1 LLIKDLL
8 DNPYLRGYERCV
20 FGAFQILKIRL
31 GAPTLSHRGLFEMRG
46 RPSRV
51 VVFLVICTFMIVVS
65 SKPSLA
71 QSTTK
76 DEPAAS
82 PLVRLLQAKGVL
94 TSEEVAQI
102 AQTASPGEA
111 DQRLAKLLLTK
122 GVITQSDYDRTFGA
136 TLGAQTFLS
145 AANTAGTTANV
156 VPAVY
161 RVPADNNTLVVP
173 GANAPPVSTNPSEQ
187 KAPAAPAVLPALTPI
202 RVFPVGGLPRE
213 GLKPAFSIG
222 TLRVTPYGFIKATFV
237 RDSSSPG
244 GDDFPLPGFL
254 GDSGRGGS
262 PEFHVKARSTRFG
275 ANFEW
280 LDPSPSLTVTG
291 KIEADFEGNFSR
303 ADNRNLSSIRSS
315 MPSIRLAYVRLD
327 YKAGEKDTFSALF
340 GQDWTP
346 FASSTLPSILETS
359 LVGGG
364 FGTAWERDPQIR
376 FGWTHD
382 FSGFKLMPEVALVLP
397 SSGDVPAAANLFNQ
411 LGYGER
417 QGPDSARPN
426 VQGRIVGQF
435 QLDHAPGVAPAQ
447 IIFSGEQ
454 GERKAIVLAANVP
467 AAFKTAFPNGANV
480 TSTSNGWSGEFQLPT
495 RFATLIGKYYTGSD
509 LRWFFAGQF
518 FSNYNDTFGLTGVV
532 TAPSIDG
539 ASTVA
544 FGTSG
549 GTAVVAPER
558 PVRAAGGFVN
568 LGLPLSRIFGADPQ
582 SRNSGWSLYLHY
594 GVDFAK
600 ARDVRRFNPTGARN
614 KSALYAGTLYYKLNN
629 WVTFAFEQ
637 SLWQTN
643 AIPGTTAPFLPLFN
657 GAPARVWRDLRTEG
671 GTIFTF

>member
-1 LLIKDLL
+1 M
-8 DNPYLRGYERCV
+8 N
-20 FGAFQILKIRL
+20 
-31 GAPTLSHRGLFEMRG
+31 G
-46 RPSRV
+46 RSFRV
-51 VVFLVICTFMIVVS
+51 VVCAVAILFTTSITCRR
-65 SKPSLA
+65 SLA
-71 QSTTK
+71 QQESNRNSAGNPLARVLHSKGILT
-76 DEPAAS
+76 DEDM
-82 PLVRLLQAKGVL
+82 
-94 TSEEVAQI
+94 AQI
-102 AQTASPGEA
+102 NQASSPA
-111 DQRLAKLLLTK
+111 DSDQRLAKLLLSK
-122 GVITQSDYDRTFGA
+122 GVISQADYDQ
-136 TLGAQTFLS
+136 TLGVPTVMIAS
-145 AANTAGTTANV
+145 ATVTPTASV
-156 VPAVY
+156 IPAVY
-161 RVPADNNTLVVP
+161 RVPADS
-173 GANAPPVSTNPSEQ
+173 GAIVSPTTIAPPAAGDALGQ
-187 KAPAAPAVLPALTPI
+187 KASTAPTVIPAIVPT

-222 TLRVTPYGFIKATFV
+222 TLRVTPYGFIKATLV

-254 GDSGRGGS
+254 GDSGRGGA

-327 YKAGEKDTFSALF
+327 YKLGEKDTVSALL

-346 FASSTLPSILETS
+346 FASSTLPSLLETS

-364 FGTAWERDPQIR
+364 FGTAWERDPQFR

-382 FSGFKLMPEVALVLP
+382 FGAFKLMPEVALVLP
-397 SSGDVPAAANLFNQ
+397 ASGNVPAAANLFNQ

-435 QLDHAPGVAPAQ
+435 QLDHAAGVAPAQ

-454 GERKAIVLAANVP
+454 GERKAIVLAAAVP
-467 AAFKTAFPNGANV
+467 AAFRTAFPNGANV
-480 TSTSNGWSGEFQLPT
+480 TSDTNGWSGEFQLPT
-495 RFATLIGKYYTGSD
+495 RFATLIGKYYSGSD

-518 FSNYNDTFGLTGVV
+518 FSNYNDTFGLTGVA
-532 TAPSIDG
+532 TALSIDG

-544 FGTSG
+544 FGNSA
-549 GTAVVAPER
+549 GTPVVAPQR
-558 PVRAAGGFVN
+558 PVRASGGFVN
-568 LGLPLSRIFGADPQ
+568 LGLPLSRIFGGDPQ
-582 SRNSGWSLYLHY
+582 GRNMGWSLYFHY

-600 ARDVRRFNPTGARN
+600 ARDVERFNPTGARH
-614 KSALYAGTLYYKLNN
+614 KSALYAGTLNYKLNS
-629 WVTFAFEQ
+629 WVTFVFEQ
-637 SLWQTN
+637 SLWQTT
-643 AIPGTTAPFLPLFN
+643 AVPGTTAPFLPLFN
-657 GAPARVWRDLRTEG
+657 GGPARVWRDLRSEG